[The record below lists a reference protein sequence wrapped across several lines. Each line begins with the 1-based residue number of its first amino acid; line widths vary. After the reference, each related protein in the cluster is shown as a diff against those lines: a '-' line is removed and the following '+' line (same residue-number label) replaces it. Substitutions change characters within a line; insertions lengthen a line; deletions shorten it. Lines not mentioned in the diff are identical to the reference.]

1 MIFSGKNYRSL
12 LEKDTI
18 SFEADLSIDNLKGAA
33 SFGFSGEGKSISF
46 SFESGRIYDP
56 ENRYFSSYEANSAIA
71 LSGNISGVS
80 YDYYYN
86 SSPICFI
93 GKKDGFK
100 VRNFFVNTTGCNL
113 DVKSI
118 VVNSTQYDYALNF
131 ATGFVSGKTI
141 TGLLKSVETG
151 TKFEIFSG
159 EIVSPTSFI
168 FSGFESGRVN
178 SSVITITPSG
188 VINLYDL
195 FSINLNLY
203 TNFGK
208 INKKFEAKSLPEGG
222 YLVALI
228 NETTNNS
235 ERYPF
240 IGGDV
245 TGTKTNNYELTY
257 NVSDRF
263 VLLTTPQPIS
273 VSFQYFAGNTG
284 DYYRVTGINV
294 TNSGSGYSQS
304 PAIIFNVPMG
314 VRESIKASGSGVLVG
329 SGLSSIVILN
339 SGLYLSGLPTVSI
352 SGISGAGSGALAS
365 VSGDYFYTKSFTG
378 NWNIET
384 GVNSGGLIDF
394 RASGYTGLDSNNNL
408 RYLGQTNVVPT
419 GVVMTT
425 RLSYAN
431 TFDPDPLTSRLDFSG
446 INGVSIFELFDG
458 VR

>member
-1 MIFSGKNYRSL
+1 MVFSGKNYRSL
-12 LEKDTI
+12 LEKDMI
-18 SFEADLSIDNLKGAA
+18 SFETDLSIDNLKGAA

-56 ENRYFSSYEANSAIA
+56 ENRYFSSYEANNIIA
-71 LSGNISGVS
+71 LSGNVSGAS
-80 YDYYYN
+80 YDYYHN
-86 SSPICFI
+86 SNPICFV
-93 GKKDGFK
+93 GKKDSFK
-100 VRNFFVNTTGCNL
+100 VQNFFVNTTGCNIN
-113 DVKSI
+113 VKNLAVSS
-118 VVNSTQYDYALNF
+118 NEYDYLLNF

-159 EIVSPTSFI
+159 EIVSPISFV

-178 SSVITITPSG
+178 SSIITITPSG
-188 VINLYDL
+188 DINLYDI
-195 FSINLNLY
+195 FPINLNLY

-208 INKKFEAKSLPEGG
+208 INKKFEARSLPEGG

-228 NETTNNS
+228 NETTNYS

-240 IGGDV
+240 IGGDT
-245 TGTKTNNYELTY
+245 TGLKTNDYELTY
-257 NVSDRF
+257 NVSDKF
-263 VLLTTPQPIS
+263 VLLATPQPIG
-273 VSFQYFAGNTG
+273 VSFQYSAGNTG
-284 DYYRVTGINV
+284 DYYRITGINV

-314 VRESIKASGSGVLVG
+314 VKESIKASGSGVLVG
-329 SGLSSIVILN
+329 SGLSSIIILN

-352 SGISGAGSGALAS
+352 SGISGTGSGASAS
-365 VSGDYFYTKSFTG
+365 VSGDYFYTKYFTG

-384 GVNSGGLIDF
+384 GVGSGSLIDF

-425 RLSYAN
+425 RLSYVN
-431 TFDPDPLTSRLDFSG
+431 TFDPDPLTARLDFSG

-458 VR
+458 GR